1 MLTVELIAPTLA
13 PFASLG
19 HDPGLVVVVV
29 VLERAAVF
37 DLLDV
42 PVTSGESK
50 ANGADCCWL
59 EFSQFRA

>member
-1 MLTVELIAPTLA
+1 MLTVELIVPTLA
-13 PFASLG
+13 LFASLG

-29 VLERAAVF
+29 VLKTAAVF

-50 ANGADCCWL
+50 AKSADCCWI
-59 EFSQFRA
+59 EFS